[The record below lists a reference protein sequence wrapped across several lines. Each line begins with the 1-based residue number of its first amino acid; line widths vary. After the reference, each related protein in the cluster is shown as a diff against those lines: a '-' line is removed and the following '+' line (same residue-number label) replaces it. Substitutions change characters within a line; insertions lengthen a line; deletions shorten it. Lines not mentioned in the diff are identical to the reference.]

1 MSQANTPSALT
12 TVLSLIDQIPYI
24 MIIGQ
29 GAFMLI
35 ALWCCYSAFLD
46 AACMSNKGQK
56 YFSSK
61 QQPTI
66 GSVIGKVLLAALLF
80 VTADGLFTI
89 GVITSIFDDGSYTSN
104 SLITL
109 QSYSSTVTNYE
120 ARAGLTLI
128 TLAAQ
133 VVGIFAVLHGIRIW
147 IQIADGV
154 SQHTIGRGF
163 AFIFFGVCCFQI
175 RFMHQLLTGALGWD
189 FAQIFAM

>member
-1 MSQANTPSALT
+1 MSQANAPTALT

-89 GVITSIFDDGSYTSN
+89 GVITSMFDDGSYTSN
-104 SLITL
+104 SLVTL

-163 AFIFFGVCCFQI
+163 AFIFFGVCLFQI
-175 RFMHQLLTGALGWD
+175 RFMHQLLAGALGWD
-189 FAQIFAM
+189 FAKLFVM

>member
-1 MSQANTPSALT
+1 MSQANAPSAYT
-12 TVLSLIDQIPYI
+12 TVLTLLDQIPYALL
-24 MIIGQ
+24 IGQ
-29 GAFMLI
+29 SAFMLI

-46 AACMSNKGQK
+46 SACMSNKGQK

-80 VTADGLFTI
+80 VTADQLFTL
-89 GVITSIFDDGSYTSN
+89 GVVSSVLDDGTYTTS
-104 SLITL
+104 SMITL
-109 QSYSSTVTNYE
+109 ESYRNVANDE

-128 TLAAQ
+128 TMAAQ

-147 IQIADGV
+147 IQISDGV

-175 RFMHQLLTGALGWD
+175 RFMHQILAGVLGWD
-189 FAQIFAM
+189 FGQLFQM

>member
-1 MSQANTPSALT
+1 MSQANAPSAYT
-12 TVLSLIDQIPYI
+12 TVLTLLDQIPYALL
-24 MIIGQ
+24 IGQ
-29 GAFMLI
+29 SAFMLI

-46 AACMSNKGQK
+46 SACMSNKGQK

-80 VTADGLFTI
+80 VTADQLFTL
-89 GVITSIFDDGSYTSN
+89 GVISSVLDDGTYTTS
-104 SLITL
+104 SMITL
-109 QSYSSTVTNYE
+109 ESYRNVANDE

-128 TLAAQ
+128 TMAAQ

-147 IQIADGV
+147 IQISDGV

-175 RFMHQLLTGALGWD
+175 RFMHQILAGVLGWD
-189 FAQIFAM
+189 FGQLFQM

>member
-1 MSQANTPSALT
+1 MSQAEAPSAIS
-12 TVLSLIDQIPYI
+12 TVLSLIEQIPYALL
-24 MIIGQ
+24 IGQ
-29 GAFMLI
+29 AAFMLI

-46 AACMSNKGQK
+46 SACLSTKGQK

-66 GSVIGKVLLAALLF
+66 GSVTGKVLLAALLF
-80 VTADGLFTI
+80 VTADQLFTI
-89 GVITSIFDDGSYTSN
+89 GVLSSMVDDGTYTTN
-104 SLITL
+104 SLVTL
-109 QSYSSTVTNYE
+109 ESYKGSVDNFE

-163 AFIFFGVCCFQI
+163 AFIFFGMACFQI
-175 RFMHQLLTGALGWD
+175 HFMHQLLAGILGWD
-189 FAQIFAM
+189 FGQLFKM